1 MQFFAGHTQ
10 YFPYLIQYGE
20 FNVFQLYTKV
30 DKFYKSLLFQVSS
43 LTEFTTFTIVIYF
56 VGFTYGFPTVFQEKY
71 DRAEELAGLFEGDI
85 DLTPQQK
92 NSIESL
98 NGLQSVT
105 TRWDNKIV
113 AYSISNEFSKSD
125 WDLSSILS
133 LSELS

>member
-125 WDLSSILS
+125 
-133 LSELS
+133 